1 MSSNSSSSILAKLAA
16 TTPIDTS
23 GARSANRF
31 QFQLA
36 WALCRLLELHS
47 LGEGY
52 AIILDY
58 HEDVV
63 ELDDE
68 TNPTAIDFHQVKTA
82 SKNWTLRSL
91 TKRENGKEGL
101 KPSILGKLA
110 AHRGTFS
117 ETRKTNFVS
126 NWPTN
131 FELKDGKKTAE
142 VETYCL
148 DDVKSSI
155 RDGIV
160 QKIKEERGEQL
171 DAQSITQTVFTRTE
185 LTPADFENQCI
196 GRVAKFLEKEVDD
209 RSPTNAIYKTLK
221 SELERRNNEERLS
234 IGAGDLSSKKVF
246 GRSHMNQLL
255 SLATP
260 IQSVREIT
268 QRIEANLASEQVPFG
283 RRQAML
289 ARIEDVFAARL
300 DPTNT
305 LVIKTAAKLKS
316 VYAEWL
322 TTDNSNT
329 LVDAL
334 ADARLRVAS
343 GLPDSYE
350 EIYSHDHFDAL
361 FLLIAHDSNQ
371 ISPATPEPTEEKA

>member
-1 MSSNSSSSILAKLAA
+1 
-16 TTPIDTS
+16 
-23 GARSANRF
+23 
-31 QFQLA
+31 
-36 WALCRLLELHS
+36 
-47 LGEGY
+47 
-52 AIILDY
+52 
-58 HEDVV
+58 
-63 ELDDE
+63 
-68 TNPTAIDFHQVKTA
+68 
-82 SKNWTLRSL
+82 
-91 TKRENGKEGL
+91 
-101 KPSILGKLA
+101 
-110 AHRGTFS
+110 
-117 ETRKTNFVS
+117 
-126 NWPTN
+126 
-131 FELKDGKKTAE
+131 
-142 VETYCL
+142 
-148 DDVKSSI
+148 
-155 RDGIV
+155 
-160 QKIKEERGEQL
+160 
-171 DAQSITQTVFTRTE
+171 
-185 LTPADFENQCI
+185 
-196 GRVAKFLEKEVDD
+196 
-209 RSPTNAIYKTLK
+209 
-221 SELERRNNEERLS
+221 
-234 IGAGDLSSKKVF
+234 
-246 GRSHMNQLL
+246 MNQLL

-305 LVIKTAAKLKS
+305 LVIKTAATLKS

-329 LVDAL
+329 LMDAL